1 MSVNKMCFSFGCFL
15 LYFPIYC
22 FISELPPSNTYSRGV
37 VHLHRNHVSGQ
48 PSDAG
53 QYLTHGRSPSVCSSF
68 TFPLLLEQCGMDL
81 SLVRVSWGNSV
92 WTTGPCRDIPGSQ
105 KIAQR
110 SAVASDT
117 QLFFKVDTGIYTV
130 TTA

>member
-1 MSVNKMCFSFGCFL
+1 
-15 LYFPIYC
+15 
-22 FISELPPSNTYSRGV
+22 
-37 VHLHRNHVSGQ
+37 
-48 PSDAG
+48 
-53 QYLTHGRSPSVCSSF
+53 
-68 TFPLLLEQCGMDL
+68 MDL

-92 WTTGPCRDIPGSQ
+92 WTTPVPALQGYPWISEGT
-105 KIAQR
+105 QR